1 MNYLSVLIYRNNIN
15 IEKQI
20 QINCG
25 GINNMANTM
34 KTKIRLP
41 ISSDILEA
49 IRKQFQ
55 DVFVEET
62 GVYTITRGFE
72 LHHLLIK
79 LSKEYGEE
87 LIAEHSSSADY
98 YSTLYIEQYKDGKS
112 KTIVKKT
119 GYVIFYEDKYR
130 YYMTESV
137 YSQLHNLLDEYSE
150 FDKIRFLFYLHE
162 RYRFTVSKAGNIA
175 YVEVEDLHDD
185 LTLTNECLY
194 INKSLS
200 AKRIVDKRLIT
211 ALNLGAI
218 GQSPRNLQDD
228 LTLINKCLYINKSL
242 PVKRVVDKR
251 LIPALNLGAIG
262 QNPKKLQYN
271 KAR

>member
-1 MNYLSVLIYRNNIN
+1 
-15 IEKQI
+15 
-20 QINCG
+20 
-25 GINNMANTM
+25 MANTM

-41 ISSDILEA
+41 ISTNSLET
-49 IRKQFQ
+49 IEKEFQ

-72 LHHLLIK
+72 LHHLLVK
-79 LSKEYGEE
+79 LSREYGEE

-98 YSTLYIEQYKDGKS
+98 YSTLYIQQYKDGKS
-112 KTIVKKT
+112 KTIETKT
-119 GYVIFYEDKYR
+119 GCVISYEDKYR

-137 YSQLHNLLDEYSE
+137 CSQLHNLLDEYSG

-162 RYRFTVSKAGNIA
+162 RYRYTVSKTGDIA

-185 LTLTNECLY
+185 LTLTNEYLY
-194 INKSLS
+194 INKALS
-200 AKRIVDKRLIT
+200 AKRIVDKRLIP
-211 ALNLGAI
+211 ALNFGAI
-218 GQSPRNLQDD
+218 GQSPRYLQND

-242 PVKRVVDKR
+242 PTKGIVDKK

-262 QNPKKLQYN
+262 QSPRNSQYN